1 MSTPQ
6 TVICMRWGGWPV
18 EDVNILFRS
27 VMRNT
32 KRPTRFVALTDD
44 ATGMDEGIT
53 TLPLPQ
59 IPFWNA
65 RGMYGGEG
73 WRKLALW
80 AKDIGIDG
88 EVLYL
93 DLDVVVTG
101 SIDDFFDYRPGE
113 FCIIRNWTEKFIK
126 IGNSSIM
133 KFVAGSASYIV
144 EEFAKDPVAQS
155 HKFGNEQKFATLN
168 HRGPIHFWPKE
179 WCPSFKKNLIPFW
192 PLRLWKEAPLPKD
205 ARMVVF
211 TGAPR
216 PRDALNGQW
225 PTRRWRSKLTHKI
238 KPVTWLRGMGWDI
251 D

>member
-1 MSTPQ
+1 
-6 TVICMRWGGWPV
+6 MRWGGWPV
-18 EDVNILFRS
+18 EDVNILYRA

-32 KRPTRFVALTDD
+32 KRATQFIALTDD
-44 ATGMDEGIT
+44 PNGMDPGIKC
-53 TLPLPQ
+53 LSLPQ
-59 IPFWNA
+59 ISFWNA
-65 RGMYGGEG
+65 KGMYGGEG

-80 AKDIGIDG
+80 AKDIGIEG

-113 FCIIRNWTEKFIK
+113 FCIIRNWTEKFKK

-144 EEFAKDPVAQS
+144 DEFAKDPVTQS
-155 HKFGNEQKFATLN
+155 HKFGNEQKFVTLN
-168 HRGPIHFWPKE
+168 HYGPINFWPKA
-179 WCPSFKKNLIPFW
+179 WCPSFKKTLLPVW
-192 PLRLWKEAPLPKD
+192 PIRLWKVTPLPKE

-216 PRDALNGQW
+216 PRDALKGEW
-225 PTRRWRSKLTHKI
+225 PTRRWRSKLTHKL
-238 KPVTWLRGMGWDI
+238 KPVTWLRGFGWENN
-251 D
+251 